1 MNQNLL
7 SIFSVVVNEKTFQF
21 IPANSNFD
29 EVLEALDLLK
39 ADFVQLKAD
48 REAAEAEAKAKAEAD
63 APVEVSVE
71 APVLEAEIVN

>member
-29 EVLEALDLLK
+29 EVFQALDQLK

-48 REAAEAEAKAKAEAD
+48 REAAEAEEKAQAHEVA
-63 APVEVSVE
+63 VEPE
-71 APVLEAEIVN
+71 VLN

>member
-29 EVLEALDLLK
+29 EVSQALD
-39 ADFVQLKAD
+39 QLKAGFLIMKED
-48 REAAEAEAKAKAEAD
+48 QEKAAAEAKEKAE
-63 APVEVSVE
+63 EVVAE
-71 APVLEAEIVN
+71 PEVLDPEIVSE

>member
-29 EVLEALDLLK
+29 EVMLALDQLK
-39 ADFVQLKAD
+39 ADFIVLKEE
-48 REAAEAEAKAKAEAD
+48 REKAEAEAKEKESCD
-63 APVEVSVE
+63 APVV
-71 APVLEAEIVN
+71 EAEIVNE

>member
-7 SIFSVVVNEKTFQF
+7 SIFSVVVNDKTFQF

-29 EVLEALDLLK
+29 EVFQALDQLK

-48 REAAEAEAKAKAEAD
+48 REAAEAEEAAKKAEVV
-63 APVEVSVE
+63 VEPE
-71 APVLEAEIVN
+71 AVN